1 MVKKL
6 TLARSTQELEEKAEN
21 VRIDEKS
28 DEAT

>member
-1 MVKKL
+1 MKKL
-6 TLARSTQELEEKAEN
+6 SLARSTQELEEKAEN